1 MPTFHTVVPIHNVDL
16 SPGTTVE
23 FAGGLRLTAMPHWVE
38 KQGLLD
44 GLSTHD
50 REAVRLSSHAFVVS
64 YEAAA
69 LGEPDPNWTGA
80 YPKSIQESK
89 CELCLLGNLALWL
102 IKPSPVCFSVVIH
115 APQFGAEPVAQQV
128 QCSRSTLL
136 CHPNDVAARITASD
150 LYIAPGLHQGL
161 ASVSPGT
168 ALFTAIRATW
178 AGLQMNIEEIRFA
191 LFWIALEALFG
202 PEDAREITYRLSQR
216 LGFFLGASQS
226 EARELFLKAK
236 KGYGFRS
243 KIVHGR
249 WKEDPEN
256 TTRMAETEA
265 LLRRSLVRVME
276 SKDLTATFSGKSRE
290 GFLDDL
296 VFRDCGG
303 AA

>member
-1 MPTFHTVVPIHNVDL
+1 MPTFHTVVPIHNIDL
-16 SPGTTVE
+16 SPGMTVE
-23 FAGGLRLTAMPHWVE
+23 FADGLRLIAMPHWVE
-38 KQGLLD
+38 KQGLPN
-44 GLSTHD
+44 GLSTDD
-50 REAVRLSSHAFVVS
+50 REAVRLASHAFVVS

-69 LGEPDPNWTGA
+69 LEEPDPNWTGA
-80 YPKSIQESK
+80 YRKSIQQSK
-89 CELCLLGNLALWL
+89 YELCLLGNLALWL

-115 APQFGAEPVAQQV
+115 ASQFGAELVAQQV
-128 QCSRSTLL
+128 QSCSTLL
-136 CHPNDVAARITASD
+136 CHPNDVDARITASD
-150 LYIAPGLHQGL
+150 LDIAPGLHQGL
-161 ASVSPGT
+161 ASVSPTT

-178 AGLQMNIEEIRFA
+178 AGLQMNIEDIRFA

-236 KGYGFRS
+236 KAYGFRS

-265 LLRRSLVRVME
+265 FLRRSLVRIME

-296 VFRDCGG
+296 LFRDRGG

>member
-38 KQGLLD
+38 KQEL
-44 GLSTHD
+44 LSTDD
-50 REAVRLSSHAFVVS
+50 REAIRLASHAFVVS
-64 YEAAA
+64 YEAAV
-69 LGEPDPNWTGA
+69 LRERDPNWTGA

-89 CELCLLGNLALWL
+89 YELCVLGNLALWL

-115 APQFGAEPVAQQV
+115 APQSDAEPVAQQV
-128 QCSRSTLL
+128 QSCSPLL
-136 CHPNDVAARITASD
+136 CHPDNADARITASD
-150 LYIAPGLHQGL
+150 LDIAPGLHQGL
-161 ASVSPGT
+161 ASISPAT

-178 AGLQMNIEEIRFA
+178 VGLKMNMEPVRFA

-216 LGFFLGASQS
+216 LGFFLGASQG

-236 KGYGFRS
+236 TAYGVRS

-265 LLRRSLVRVME
+265 FLRRSLVRIME

-290 GFLDDL
+290 RFLDDL
-296 VFRDCGG
+296 VFRDRGG
-303 AA
+303 AV